1 MSDQQAS
8 EVEDLERIF
17 ADASKDP
24 IQISYG
30 VIKSITK
37 NFAQVIGNGAF
48 GVVYLGALKNG
59 MVAVKKLSQST
70 NDLSDTQFLAEVK
83 CLKRVKHQ
91 NIVRFLGYCVE
102 SHGEVIEIDG
112 KHVIAE
118 VQQRLLCFE
127 YVPNGSLHDY
137 LQGFTSTEK
146 TYGFEW
152 NIRYQ
157 IIKGI
162 CAGLHYLHQA
172 RIYHLD
178 LKPGNVLLGTHMEPK
193 ITDFG
198 VSRCI
203 DENQSTICTVN
214 LYGTPGYI
222 APELIDKNTI
232 SFKSDIFSFGIIM
245 ARLLTGSNGS
255 ITENWHETL
264 NTDCQQMKRCIEVAK
279 NCVES
284 EPYKRPTIADIV
296 HKLNEIETTIQKVPQ
311 VVNEPRND
319 PSSSLHQ
326 VVKRFKALSVQTLH
340 EYSRFADIYED
351 LNVLEHI
358 VEGSENPSNL
368 SYPLLQFITE
378 NFSDKRKIGHNELGE
393 CFKGIVQI
401 VVVTRLSGSLN
412 INDGVFHQQIGNIMM
427 ARHQNVVQFLGYCSY
442 AVEKKVEI
450 GGDVVIAEKRERLL
464 CFEYLSKG
472 NLSNHLSDELSG
484 LEWHTRYQIIKGICE
499 GLCYLHKEKD
509 IIHMDLKPAS
519 ILLDDDMVPKIADF
533 GISKLICTS
542 DERLRQ
548 LGYSAPER
556 MSDGVTSRKADI
568 YSLGVIITELVT
580 GSKTKPS
587 ITNVLCRWEQRW
599 NKSGERM
606 PSVHQVTKCLELAQ
620 SCLHK
625 APNRRPFVWDII
637 RELNK
642 LDKED
647 LYI

>member
-137 LQGFTSTEK
+137 LQ
-146 TYGFEW
+146 
-152 NIRYQ
+152 
-157 IIKGI
+157 
-162 CAGLHYLHQA
+162 
-172 RIYHLD
+172 
-178 LKPGNVLLGTHMEPK
+178 
-193 ITDFG
+193 DFG

-587 ITNVLCRWEQRW
+587 ITNIKWQVLCRWEQRW

>member
-137 LQGFTSTEK
+137 LQ
-146 TYGFEW
+146 
-152 NIRYQ
+152 
-157 IIKGI
+157 
-162 CAGLHYLHQA
+162 
-172 RIYHLD
+172 
-178 LKPGNVLLGTHMEPK
+178 
-193 ITDFG
+193 DFG

-548 LGYSAPER
+548 LGYLAPER

>member
-59 MVAVKKLSQST
+59 LVAVKKLSQST
-70 NDLSDTQFLAEVK
+70 NDLSDTQFLDEVK

-112 KHVIAE
+112 KQVIAE
-118 VQQRLLCFE
+118 
-127 YVPNGSLHDY
+127 
-137 LQGFTSTEK
+137 
-146 TYGFEW
+146 
-152 NIRYQ
+152 
-157 IIKGI
+157 
-162 CAGLHYLHQA
+162 
-172 RIYHLD
+172 
-178 LKPGNVLLGTHMEPK
+178 
-193 ITDFG
+193 
-198 VSRCI
+198 
-203 DENQSTICTVN
+203 
-214 LYGTPGYI
+214 
-222 APELIDKNTI
+222 
-232 SFKSDIFSFGIIM
+232 
-245 ARLLTGSNGS
+245 
-255 ITENWHETL
+255 WHETL

-412 INDGVFHQQIGNIMM
+412 INDGVFHQQIGNMMM

-472 NLSNHLSDELSG
+472 NLSNHLSVD
-484 LEWHTRYQIIKGICE
+484 T
-499 GLCYLHKEKD
+499 
-509 IIHMDLKPAS
+509 
-519 ILLDDDMVPKIADF
+519 
-533 GISKLICTS
+533 
-542 DERLRQ
+542 Q
-548 LGYSAPER
+548 L
-556 MSDGVTSRKADI
+556 
-568 YSLGVIITELVT
+568 
-580 GSKTKPS
+580 
-587 ITNVLCRWEQRW
+587 QR
-599 NKSGERM
+599 G
-606 PSVHQVTKCLELAQ
+606 CLMA
-620 SCLHK
+620 
-625 APNRRPFVWDII
+625 
-637 RELNK
+637 
-642 LDKED
+642 
-647 LYI
+647 

>member
-8 EVEDLERIF
+8 EVEDLERVF
-17 ADASKDP
+17 ADVSKDT

-30 VIKSITK
+30 ILKSITK
-37 NFAQVIGNGAF
+37 NFAQVIGSGAF

-70 NDLSDTQFLAEVK
+70 QDLSDTQFLEEVK

-91 NIVRFLGYCVE
+91 NIVRFLGYCAE
-102 SHGEVIEIDG
+102 SHGEVMEIDG
-112 KHVIAE
+112 KLRIVE
-118 VQQRLLCFE
+118 VPQRLLCFE
-127 YVPNGSLHDY
+127 YAPNGSLHDY
-137 LQGFTSTEK
+137 LQEK
-146 TYGFEW
+146 PYGFEW

-157 IIKGI
+157 ILKGI
-162 CAGLHYLHQA
+162 CAGLHYLHQG

-198 VSRCI
+198 LSRCI

-214 LYGTPGYI
+214 LFGTPGYI
-222 APELIDKNTI
+222 APELIDKQKI
-232 SFKSDIFSFGIIM
+232 SFKSDIFSLGIIM

-255 ITENWHETL
+255 ITENWHEAL

-279 NCVES
+279 NCVEY
-284 EPYKRPTIADIV
+284 EPYERPTIADIV
-296 HKLNEIETTIQKVPQ
+296 HKLNETETTIQKVPQ

-326 VVKRFKALSVQTLH
+326 VVKTFKALSVQTLH

-351 LNVLEHI
+351 LNILEHI
-358 VEGSENPSNL
+358 VEGSEKPSNL

-401 VVVTRLSGSLN
+401 VVVTRLPGSLN
-412 INDGVFHQQIGNIMM
+412 INDGVFHQQIGNMMM
-427 ARHQNVVQFLGYCSY
+427 ARHQNILRFLGYCSH

-450 GGDVVIAEKRERLL
+450 GGDVVVAEKRERLL

-472 NLSNHLSDELSG
+472 NLSNNLSDELSG

-533 GISKLICTS
+533 GISKLLCTS

-568 YSLGVIITELVT
+568 YSLGVVITELVT

-587 ITNVLCRWEQRW
+587 ITNVLCRWKQRW
-599 NKSGERM
+599 NKSGKCA

-625 APNRRPFVWDII
+625 DPSRRPFVWDII